1 MKKDKRRVFFKVMTI
16 EELNKKIAKGK
27 IDIDRIIS
35 IQRYSYFDDWKFIV
49 YWKG

>member
-1 MKKDKRRVFFKVMTI
+1 MKKDKRRVFFKIMTI

-27 IDIDRIIS
+27 IDIDSIIS
-35 IQRYSYFDDWKFIV
+35 IQRFNNFDWDLIV